1 MARQGQRGMRRWQTV
16 VIVDPGL
23 GRQIFQIDPDWRS
36 GHTRHRLHLRIRHP
50 ASKRLNNEIGRL
62 VQGMEQMRVSL
73 ATAMADGSD
82 APLDIDA
89 KSWVGKRRSAH
100 PYTEVEQRMLKQ
112 AFKAA
117 GAKWSDLNSGDL
129 DSGELEST
137 NSQSPVR
144 AFKGYPR

>member
-1 MARQGQRGMRRWQTV
+1 MRAREFISEQDGTIGKRRQAATV
-16 VIVDPGL
+16 GL
-23 GRQIFQIDPDWRS
+23 NIFSDAERS
-36 GHTRHRLHLRIRHP
+36 NSDYT
-50 ASKRLNNEIGRL
+50 LN
-62 VQGMEQMRVSL
+62 RVMM

-82 APLDIDA
+82 APLDMDE

-129 DSGELEST
+129 DSEEVNST
-137 NSQSPVR
+137 NTQSPVR